1 MELLETA
8 ELQAFVKIV
17 ELGSISSAAKL
28 LNLPRAT
35 LTRRLARLE
44 EKLDRRLIK
53 RTTRSLYMTEAG
65 QALYLHARAVL
76 DAATLAAASVNQ
88 AQDQQ
93 LSGSL
98 RVSVP
103 PTRSE
108 SFNLMVAQFVHD
120 HPQVRLQIH
129 YTATF
134 VDLHRDDYD
143 VVMRAGEDFGD
154 NLISKTLL
162 NSAQIAVA
170 SPDYLHH
177 NGSPSS
183 IDDLHA
189 HRCLMSFRR
198 GELPQTHWPLEGG
211 GQIAVEGS
219 FFTSNLELLKLLAIS
234 GEGIAMLP
242 RHILLDE
249 LERGEIV
256 QLLAGVLG
264 SEIRIALLYRDR
276 VLMPP
281 QVRAFIDAV
290 TQWASVLSED
300 RWAPSR

>member
-44 EKLDRRLIK
+44 EKLDRRLIN

-65 QALYLHARAVL
+65 QSLYLHALAVL
-76 DAATLAAASVNQ
+76 DAATLASASVNQ
-88 AQDQQ
+88 EQDQQ

-108 SFNLMVAQFVHD
+108 SFNRMVAQFVHK
-120 HPQVRLQIH
+120 HPLVRLQIH

-143 VVMRAGEDFGD
+143 VVMRAGDDFGD

-162 NSAQIAVA
+162 QTEQIAVA
-170 SPDYLHH
+170 SPHYLQLH
-177 NGSPSS
+177 GSPSS
-183 IDDLHA
+183 TDELPN

-198 GELPQTHWPLEGG
+198 GELPQTYWPLEAG
-211 GQIAVEGS
+211 GQVAVEGS
-219 FFTSNLELLKLLAIS
+219 FFTSNLELLKQLAMN
-234 GEGIAMLP
+234 GEGLAMLP
-242 RHILLDE
+242 RHIILDE
-249 LERGEIV
+249 LERGELV
-256 QLLAGVLG
+256 HLLAGVLG
-264 SEIRIALLYRDR
+264 SKIRIALLYRER

-281 QVRAFIDAV
+281 QVRAFIDDV
-290 TQWASVLSED
+290 TQWASVLNED
-300 RWAPSR
+300 HWDPTL

>member
-44 EKLDRRLIK
+44 EKLERRLIK

-65 QALYLHARAVL
+65 QALYLHAVAVL
-76 DAATLAAASVNQ
+76 DAASLAIASVHQ
-88 AQDQQ
+88 AQDQA

-103 PTRSE
+103 PLRDE
-108 SFNLMVAQFVHD
+108 RFNHMIAQFVRE
-120 HPQVRLQIH
+120 HPLVRLQIH
-129 YTATF
+129 YGSAF

-143 VVMRAGEDFGD
+143 VVMRAGENFGD

-162 NSAQIAVA
+162 RTEQIAVA
-170 SPDYLHH
+170 SPDYLTAHQT
-177 NGSPSS
+177 PSS
-183 IDDLHA
+183 PDELAA
-189 HRCLMSFRR
+189 HRCLLGFRR
-198 GELPQTHWPLEGG
+198 GELPQTHWPLVGG
-211 GQIAVEGS
+211 GEVVVEGH
-219 FFTSNLELLKLLAIS
+219 FFSSNLDLIKLLALNA
-234 GEGIAMLP
+234 EGIAMLP
-242 RHILLDE
+242 RQLILKE
-249 LERGEIV
+249 LERGELV
-256 QLLAGVLG
+256 QVLEGVLG
-264 SEIRIALLYRDR
+264 NQVRVALLYKDR

-290 TQWASVLSED
+290 IQWASDMREEP
-300 RWAPSR
+300 W